1 MHLPFMWMI
10 NCLMVINGSVKGG
23 NSGICKV
30 PKNMDMKHWK
40 GNSSKNFSEYTIQL
54 NEHAWPMNVTLH
66 KYFIDDRM
74 TILAKSKNVIFL
86 CFYVFCGLAH
96 FYSSFKTIL
105 SIWLTDFHLIRCS
118 LSQNMM
124 TRLDFDTLLLSLNHL
139 IIIICEKK
147 VFVDFPQMYRSMSKI
162 LELCN

>member
-1 MHLPFMWMI
+1 MYETLSQFLVLFSRPFKSLP
-10 NCLMVINGSVKGG
+10 NVYVRK
-23 NSGICKV
+23 
-30 PKNMDMKHWK
+30 
-40 GNSSKNFSEYTIQL
+40 SSIVFIQL

-96 FYSSFKTIL
+96 FYSGFKTIL
-105 SIWLTDFHLIRCS
+105 SIWLTGFHLIRCS

-147 VFVDFPQMYRSMSKI
+147 VFVDFPQMYRSMINIFRIMQLTKI
-162 LELCN
+162 ISC

>member
-1 MHLPFMWMI
+1 
-10 NCLMVINGSVKGG
+10 
-23 NSGICKV
+23 
-30 PKNMDMKHWK
+30 
-40 GNSSKNFSEYTIQL
+40 
-54 NEHAWPMNVTLH
+54 MNVTLH

-139 IIIICEKK
+139 IIIICEKIHTHRINSPK
-147 VFVDFPQMYRSMSKI
+147 YDIFINIVGKAVDARLHFRIMWFM
-162 LELCN
+162 

>member
-1 MHLPFMWMI
+1 
-10 NCLMVINGSVKGG
+10 
-23 NSGICKV
+23 
-30 PKNMDMKHWK
+30 
-40 GNSSKNFSEYTIQL
+40 
-54 NEHAWPMNVTLH
+54 MNVTLH

-74 TILAKSKNVIFL
+74 TILAKSKIVIFL

-105 SIWLTDFHLIRCS
+105 SIWLTGFHLIRCS

-139 IIIICEKK
+139 IVIICEKK
-147 VFVDFPQMYRSMSKI
+147 VLLDFPQKYRSMINILQNYAANLNHLMVMSKI
-162 LELCN
+162 CLILSIPFKLLQ